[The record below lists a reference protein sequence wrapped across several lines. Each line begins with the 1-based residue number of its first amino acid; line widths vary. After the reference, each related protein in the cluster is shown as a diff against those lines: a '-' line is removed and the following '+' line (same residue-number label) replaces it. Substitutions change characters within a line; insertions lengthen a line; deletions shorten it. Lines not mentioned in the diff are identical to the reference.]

1 MSDPELLIV
10 LTAAACAAVLCV
22 LWLRQVVL
30 LAPVK
35 DARWRDKPPLLW
47 RAGGPLVRGMAAS
60 IEPLLPARM
69 ARQSTALLRQAGLD
83 SAITP
88 GELIAGQ
95 MIAAIALAVAVWWV
109 IPDGLI
115 DADPIRSAN
124 TFGYSSGDTSGDTSG
139 NASGNPWS
147 MPAVLLA
154 ASLGAFWPLAW
165 IREHRAKRLR
175 EISRALPFYLDIVTL
190 SVESG
195 TNLTGALSHAVAKG
209 PAGPLHAELERVLS
223 DVRAG
228 RTRAEAL
235 RALAERIDLPAIA
248 SWVAALVSAERQG
261 SSLGP
266 ILRAQAEQRRQER
279 FQLAEKL
286 AMRAPVKMLFPLL
299 VFIFPCTFVLLLF
312 PVAVRLLEEGLLR

>member
-30 LAPVK
+30 HAPVK

-47 RAGGPLVRGMAAS
+47 RASGPLVRGMAAS
-60 IEPLLPARM
+60 IEPLLPARVT
-69 ARQSTALLRQAGLD
+69 RQSTALLRQAGLD
-83 SAITP
+83 AALTP

-95 MIAAIALAVAVWWV
+95 MIAAIALAVSVWWV
-109 IPDGLI
+109 IPDAPLG
-115 DADPIRSAN
+115 AD
-124 TFGYSSGDTSGDTSG
+124 SSGSG
-139 NASGNPWS
+139 NTSENPWLT
-147 MPAVLLA
+147 PAALLA

-175 EISRALPFYLDIVTL
+175 HISRSLPFYLDIVTL

-209 PAGPLHAELERVLS
+209 PAGPLQAELERVLS

>member
-1 MSDPELLIV
+1 MRPG
-10 LTAAACAAVLCV
+10 AA
-22 LWLRQVVL
+22 
-30 LAPVK
+30 
-35 DARWRDKPPLLW
+35 
-47 RAGGPLVRGMAAS
+47 
-60 IEPLLPARM
+60 
-69 ARQSTALLRQAGLD
+69 
-83 SAITP
+83 
-88 GELIAGQ
+88 
-95 MIAAIALAVAVWWV
+95 
-109 IPDGLI
+109 
-115 DADPIRSAN
+115 
-124 TFGYSSGDTSGDTSG
+124 GY
-139 NASGNPWS
+139 
-147 MPAVLLA
+147 
-154 ASLGAFWPLAW
+154 
-165 IREHRAKRLR
+165 RHRAKRLR
-175 EISRALPFYLDIVTL
+175 RISRALPFYLDIVTL

-209 PAGPLHAELERVLS
+209 PAGPLQAELERVLS

-235 RALAERIDLPAIA
+235 RALADRIDLPAIA

>member
-22 LWLRQVVL
+22 LWLRQIVL
-30 LAPVK
+30 LAPVQ

-47 RAGGPLVRGMAAS
+47 RAGGPLVRGMASS

-83 SAITP
+83 AAITP
-88 GELIAGQ
+88 GELVSGQ
-95 MIAAIALAVAVWWV
+95 IIVATALAVAVWWV

-124 TFGYSSGDTSGDTSG
+124 TFGYSSG
-139 NASGNPWS
+139 NASGNSWS

-228 RTRAEAL
+228 RTRAESL

>member
-1 MSDPELLIV
+1 MRRST
-10 LTAAACAAVLCV
+10 LTQAD
-22 LWLRQVVL
+22 
-30 LAPVK
+30 LAT
-35 DARWRDKPPLLW
+35 
-47 RAGGPLVRGMAAS
+47 
-60 IEPLLPARM
+60 
-69 ARQSTALLRQAGLD
+69 Q
-83 SAITP
+83 
-88 GELIAGQ
+88 
-95 MIAAIALAVAVWWV
+95 
-109 IPDGLI
+109 
-115 DADPIRSAN
+115 
-124 TFGYSSGDTSGDTSG
+124 
-139 NASGNPWS
+139 
-147 MPAVLLA
+147 LA

-175 EISRALPFYLDIVTL
+175 RISRALPFYLDIVTL

-209 PAGPLHAELERVLS
+209 PAGPLQAELERVLS

-235 RALAERIDLPAIA
+235 RSLADRIDLPAIA

>member
-30 LAPVK
+30 LAPEK

-60 IEPLLPARM
+60 IEPLMPARVS
-69 ARQSTALLRQAGLD
+69 RQSSALLRQAGLD
-83 SAITP
+83 AAITP

-95 MIAAIALAVAVWWV
+95 MIAAMVLAVAVWWV

-124 TFGYSSGDTSGDTSG
+124 TFGYSSG
-139 NASGNPWS
+139 NASGNSWS

-209 PAGPLHAELERVLS
+209 PAGPLQAELERVLS
-223 DVRAG
+223 DIRAG

>member
-1 MSDPELLIV
+1 MFDTELLIV
-10 LTAAACAAVLCV
+10 LGAFACAAVLSV

-30 LAPVK
+30 HAPVK
-35 DARWRDKPPLLW
+35 DVRWRDKPPLLW
-47 RAGGPLVRGMAAS
+47 RAGGALVRGLAAS
-60 IEPLLPARM
+60 IEPMMPVRLSR
-69 ARQSTALLRQAGLD
+69 RSSALLRQAGLD
-83 SAITP
+83 AAMTP

-95 MIAAIALAVAVWWV
+95 MLAAIVLALAVWWV
-109 IPDGLI
+109 IPEGLV

-124 TFGYSSGDTSGDTSG
+124 TSGYSSSNTAGNTSDNS
-139 NASGNPWS
+139 WS
-147 MPAVLLA
+147 IPAVLLA

-165 IREHRAKRLR
+165 IREHRVKRLR
-175 EISRALPFYLDIVTL
+175 HISRSLPFYLDIVTL

-209 PAGPLHAELERVLS
+209 PAGPLQAELEHVLS

>member
-30 LAPVK
+30 HAPVK
-35 DARWRDKPPLLW
+35 DARWREKPPLLW
-47 RAGGPLVRGMAAS
+47 RASGPLVRGMAAS
-60 IEPLLPARM
+60 IEPLLPARVT
-69 ARQSTALLRQAGLD
+69 RQSTALLRQAGLD
-83 SAITP
+83 AAITP

-95 MIAAIALAVAVWWV
+95 MIAAIALAVSVWLV
-109 IPDGLI
+109 IPDVPLG
-115 DADPIRSAN
+115 ADSN
-124 TFGYSSGDTSGDTSG
+124 GSG
-139 NASGNPWS
+139 NTSENPWLT
-147 MPAVLLA
+147 PAALLA

-175 EISRALPFYLDIVTL
+175 DISRSLPFYLDIVTL

-209 PAGPLHAELERVLS
+209 PSGPLQAELERVLS

-266 ILRAQAEQRRQER
+266 TLRAQAEQRRQER

>member
-1 MSDPELLIV
+1 MSDPDLLMV
-10 LTAAACAAVLCV
+10 LLAFACAAVLFV

-30 LAPVK
+30 HAPVK

-47 RAGGPLVRGMAAS
+47 RASGPLVRGMAAS
-60 IEPLLPARM
+60 IEPLLPARVT
-69 ARQSTALLRQAGLD
+69 RQSTALLRQAGLD
-83 SAITP
+83 AAITP

-95 MIAAIALAVAVWWV
+95 MIAAIALAVSVWLV
-109 IPDGLI
+109 IPDVPLG
-115 DADPIRSAN
+115 ADSN
-124 TFGYSSGDTSGDTSG
+124 GSG
-139 NASGNPWS
+139 NTSENPWLT
-147 MPAVLLA
+147 PAALLA
-154 ASLGAFWPLAW
+154 ACLGAFWPLAW

-175 EISRALPFYLDIVTL
+175 NISRSLPFYLDIVTL

-209 PAGPLHAELERVLS
+209 PAGPLQAELERVLS

-266 ILRAQAEQRRQER
+266 TLRAQAEQRRQER

>member
-1 MSDPELLIV
+1 MSDPELLFV

-30 LAPVK
+30 HAPVK

-47 RAGGPLVRGMAAS
+47 RASGPLVRGMAAS
-60 IEPLLPARM
+60 IEPLLPARVT
-69 ARQSTALLRQAGLD
+69 RQSTALLRQAGLD
-83 SAITP
+83 AAITP

-95 MIAAIALAVAVWWV
+95 MIAAIALAVVVWLV
-109 IPDGLI
+109 IPDAPLG
-115 DADPIRSAN
+115 AD
-124 TFGYSSGDTSGDTSG
+124 SSGSDNTSE
-139 NASGNPWS
+139 NPWLT
-147 MPAVLLA
+147 PAALLA
-154 ASLGAFWPLAW
+154 ASLGAFWPLVW

-175 EISRALPFYLDIVTL
+175 DISRSLPFYLDIVTL

-209 PAGPLHAELERVLS
+209 PAGPLQAELERVLS

-266 ILRAQAEQRRQER
+266 TLRAQAEQRRQER

>member
-1 MSDPELLIV
+1 MSDPDLLMV
-10 LTAAACAAVLCV
+10 LVAFACAAVLCV

-30 LAPVK
+30 HAPVK
-35 DARWRDKPPLLW
+35 DARWREKPPLLW
-47 RAGGPLVRGMAAS
+47 RASGPLVRGMAAS
-60 IEPLLPARM
+60 IEPLLPARVT
-69 ARQSTALLRQAGLD
+69 RQSTALLRQAGLD
-83 SAITP
+83 AAITP

-95 MIAAIALAVAVWWV
+95 MIAAIALAVSVWLV
-109 IPDGLI
+109 IPDVPLG
-115 DADPIRSAN
+115 AD
-124 TFGYSSGDTSGDTSG
+124 SSGSG
-139 NASGNPWS
+139 NTSENPWLT
-147 MPAVLLA
+147 PAALLA

-175 EISRALPFYLDIVTL
+175 DISRSLPFYLDIVTL

-209 PAGPLHAELERVLS
+209 PAGPLQAELERVLS

-235 RALAERIDLPAIA
+235 RALAERIELPAIA

-266 ILRAQAEQRRQER
+266 TLRAQAEQRRQER